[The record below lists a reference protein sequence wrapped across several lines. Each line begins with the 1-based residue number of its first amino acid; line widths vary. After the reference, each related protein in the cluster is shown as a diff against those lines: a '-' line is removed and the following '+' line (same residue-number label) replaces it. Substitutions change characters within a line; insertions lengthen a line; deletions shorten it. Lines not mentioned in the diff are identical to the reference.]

1 MLGGTSCSVGVMVDK
16 HYLSLNFQSEQSQQN
31 EQKYVLLLNMF
42 IYHLHSIKKHIHTHS
57 MIQDSVHSLL

>member
-1 MLGGTSCSVGVMVDK
+1 MVDK

-42 IYHLHSIKKHIHTHS
+42 IYH
-57 MIQDSVHSLL
+57 